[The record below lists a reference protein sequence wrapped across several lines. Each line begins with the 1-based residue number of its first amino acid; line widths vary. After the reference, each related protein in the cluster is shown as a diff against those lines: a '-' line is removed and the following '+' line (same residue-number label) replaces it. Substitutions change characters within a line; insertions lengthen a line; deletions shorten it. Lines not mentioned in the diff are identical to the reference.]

1 VPVKRRRAA
10 AGLLIGGVMLLALLA
25 VFGIELSNTQA
36 KSRRDVESRVHE
48 RAVLAAAL
56 VDSLFQTVA
65 QQVPQD
71 EANFGG
77 RAVTQ
82 RAMDA
87 SRQQDSYAVLLDAR
101 GRVLASSQ
109 GFTAQARSDLARSE
123 ALKLVRS
130 GHPYGLGDLMPYGGT
145 GVIDLAV
152 SFPTRYG
159 TRTLVSGFSPAALGP
174 LLTGE
179 LRKIPGVQGA
189 DNFLIDSNDT
199 VLASSNPSRAI
210 GYRFRTPAVAKVL
223 SHSSGDANGHYYDLA
238 RLSNST
244 WRILLVAPDGPLFA
258 SVTGLHMW
266 VPWFLFIAFALVAL
280 AALGLGRR
288 VLRSAERDLAAATEA
303 SEMKSNFV
311 ANMSHEIRTPLNGVV
326 GMMNLLADTALTAE
340 QREYVD
346 VARSSSDAL
355 MTVINDILDVAKIE
369 AGRLEIERR
378 DFDLHELVEASC
390 DMVAATAVAKGL
402 ELQSFVHEDVPR
414 AVRGDRMRVGQV
426 LANLVSNAVKFT
438 AEGEVVV
445 EVSLARRAGEGPVVR
460 FEVRDTGIGIAPDRI
475 SRLFDAFTQAD
486 VGTTRQFGGTGLGLT
501 ISLELTRLMGG
512 RIEADSE
519 LGRGSRFSFEIPF
532 AAAEAEVR
540 ARVPTSELRGLH
552 VLVVDD
558 NATNRRIFEAYASAW
573 GMRPEVA
580 RDASD
585 GFAALQA
592 AAQRGDPYDVA
603 LLDFNMPDENGVE
616 LARRITATETLHR
629 TRLILLTS
637 SGQIAADDPSTGI
650 GSHLTKPVRQ
660 SRLLDAISS
669 VMATD
674 ASGKVHTMP
683 PPGSETP
690 RPTPGRTGRRIL
702 VAEDQQVNWML
713 VERMLSKRGEVAFNA
728 PDGHR
733 ALEMIASGDYDLVL
747 MDCQMP
753 GLDGYDTAREIRRRE
768 AGGHGT
774 RIPIIA
780 MTANAMLGDRELCL
794 EAGMDDYIPKPISL
808 DVLNQTLDRWLPSG
822 EPAACG
828 LDRERLAELRSIFP
842 GGELKVMLTD
852 LAVAIASD
860 LEQIESAASEGDV
873 AALAAAAHRL
883 KNSAGTIGATG
894 LAEAAAHLDRHANN
908 GAVQALFDEWEATR
922 PAIDRE
928 LSLSA
933 EGAL

>member
-1 VPVKRRRAA
+1 
-10 AGLLIGGVMLLALLA
+10 MLFASLG

-71 EANFGG
+71 EVRFGG
-77 RAVTQ
+77 RVVTTQ
-82 RAMDA
+82 AMDA
-87 SRQQDSYAVLLDAR
+87 SRQQNSYAALLSAS
-101 GRVLASSQ
+101 GRVLASSH
-109 GFTAQARSDLARSE
+109 GFTAQARSDLAQSK
-123 ALKLVRS
+123 ALQLVHS
-130 GHPYGLGDLMPYGGT
+130 GRRYGLGNLMPYGRS

-159 TRTLVSGFSPAALGP
+159 TRTLVTGFSPSALGP

-179 LRKIPGVQGA
+179 LRKIPGVKGA
-189 DNFLIDSNDT
+189 YNYLIDSSDT
-199 VLASSNPSRAI
+199 VLASSNPSRAV
-210 GYRFRTPAVAKVL
+210 GYRFRAPTVVRVL
-223 SHSSGDANGHYYDLA
+223 RGASGDANGHYYDLA

-244 WRILLVAPDGPLFA
+244 WRILLVAPDGPLFS
-258 SVTGLHMW
+258 SVTGLRMW
-266 VPWFLFIAFALVAL
+266 LPWLLFIAFALVAL
-280 AALGLGRR
+280 AALVLGRR

-326 GMMNLLADTALTAE
+326 GMMNLLADTALTTE

-390 DMVAATAVAKGL
+390 DMVAATAMSKGL
-402 ELQSFVHEDVPR
+402 ELQSFVHDDVPR

-438 AEGEVVV
+438 AEGEVVI
-445 EVSLARRAGEGPVVR
+445 EVCLAGRTQDGPVVR
-460 FEVRDTGIGIAPDRI
+460 FEVRDTGIGIAQGRI
-475 SRLFDAFTQAD
+475 ARLFDAFTQAD

-519 LGRGSRFSFEIPF
+519 LGSGSRFSFEIPF
-532 AAAEAEVR
+532 ATAEAEVR

-573 GMRPEVA
+573 GMRPDVA

-585 GFAALQA
+585 AFTALQA

-603 LLDFNMPDENGVE
+603 LLDFNMPDANGVD
-616 LARRITATETLHR
+616 LARRITASETLHR

-637 SGQIAADDPSTGI
+637 SGQIAADDPTTGI
-650 GSHLTKPVRQ
+650 GLHLTKPVRQ
-660 SRLLDAISS
+660 SRLLDAISA
-669 VMATD
+669 VMAMD
-674 ASGKVHTMP
+674 GSGKVHTMP
-683 PPGSETP
+683 SPGSDSP
-690 RPTPGRTGRRIL
+690 CPVIARPGHRIL
-702 VAEDQQVNWML
+702 VVEDQQVNWML
-713 VERMLSKRGEVAFNA
+713 VERMLTKRGDRAFNA

-768 AGGHGT
+768 AALGGT
-774 RIPIIA
+774 RLPIIA
-780 MTANAMLGDRELCL
+780 MTANAMSGDRELCL
-794 EAGMDDYIPKPISL
+794 EAGMDDYIAKPISL
-808 DVLNQTLDRWLPSG
+808 DVLNKMLDRWLPSADA
-822 EPAACG
+822 EASG
-828 LDRERLAELRSIFP
+828 LDQERLAELRSIFP
-842 GGELKVMLTD
+842 GGELNVMLAD
-852 LAVAIASD
+852 LAAAIVSD
-860 LEQIESAASEGDV
+860 LEQLQAAATEGDRG
-873 AALAAAAHRL
+873 AIAAAAHRL
-883 KNSAGTIGATG
+883 KNSAGMIGATG
-894 LAEAAAHLDRHANN
+894 LAEAAAELDRHATNASAN
-908 GAVQALFDEWEATR
+908 DDGAGQAAVQTLLEKWEATR
-922 PAIDRE
+922 PTIDDE
-928 LSLSA
+928 LSLHAGGSV
-933 EGAL
+933 